1 MINRNSAHILFRTSN
16 KAIKDE
22 SRRSLHSYPEN
33 RLSLNAKLYRACI
46 LFSRMLILLNRVW
59 ILSYHFCLK
68 KNNVAGIVHSHNPLH
83 KYSSVLMW
91 RWNYVKEHNLL
102 NCHTVYI
109 ITIFNISRFTIWNKS
124 YLTEVFL
131 SWYHYNKKNWIFH
144 LTEHFWKINNL

>member
-1 MINRNSAHILFRTSN
+1 MPLLSIIFPLADDIQWQIEILL
-16 KAIKDE
+16 
-22 SRRSLHSYPEN
+22 RSLHSYAEN

-68 KNNVAGIVHSHNPLH
+68 KNNVVGIVHSHNPLH

-91 RWNYVKEHNLL
+91 RWNYVKEYNLL

-109 ITIFNISRFTIWNKS
+109 ITIFNTSRFTIWNKS
-124 YLTEVFL
+124 YLTEVSL
-131 SWYHYNKKNWIFH
+131 SWYHYNEKNVDISFNRPF
-144 LTEHFWKINNL
+144 LKDE